1 MNFRR
6 GEGLGDLDNDLVSIV
21 KFTGVDSLSSEHSST
36 STPWA
41 SISMI
46 ASLELVP
53 SPLSSFATFVMAS
66 SITTLLD
73 SITVFVFLLKT
84 LYAGLVVEYS
94 INIPS
99 SLFASNF
106 PRFSQSFRM

>member
-1 MNFRR
+1 MR
-6 GEGLGDLDNDLVSIV
+6 GRGDLDNDLVSILD
-21 KFTGVDSLSSEHSST
+21 FMGVDSLFGECSST

-53 SPLSSFATFVMAS
+53 STIVVCYVCCGIINNHIDGLH
-66 SITTLLD
+66 I
-73 SITVFVFLLKT
+73 VFVLLLKT
-84 LYAGLVVEYS
+84 LYDWLVVEYLRK
-94 INIPS
+94 IPS

-106 PRFSQSFRM
+106 PKFP